1 METVLC
7 AAYHLVD
14 IVDPWLLPFYYI
26 FQMSVLD
33 WIVLFGTLF
42 AIVAYG
48 VYKSR
53 GAKNIDGYLLGNQSL
68 PWYSVCLSVMA
79 TQASAITFLSA
90 PGLAFSSGMSFVQ
103 FYFGLPLAMIVLCI
117 TFVPIF
123 HRLKVYTAY
132 EYLEQRFDLNT
143 RVLTAILFLIQRGL
157 STGITIYAPAIILS
171 TILNINT
178 VYTTLFIGSIVVC
191 YTVYGGTK
199 AVSYTQMLQMSII
212 FLGLFAAGYVVV
224 SLLPADIGIVKAI
237 SIAGKMGRTNA
248 IDFSFD
254 WNNQYTVWSG
264 LIGGFFLQL
273 SYFGTDQSQVGRY
286 LTGSS
291 VSQSR
296 LGLLMNGLVKIPM
309 QFLILLIGVLVFTF
323 YQYTKPPIFF
333 NRFELQKI
341 ENSTF
346 KPQLDSIYTEY
357 NAAFAAKQR
366 ELGRLNQA
374 IDNQN
379 EAAIDEQRGKL
390 QLADL
395 KTKSLKKAATDLMLR
410 NDPNA
415 DVNDNNYIF
424 LSFVTRYLPQGLMGL
439 LIAIIFLAS
448 MGSTASALN
457 SLASTSVIDVYKRL
471 IKKDASDKQYLSAS
485 RWATLFWG
493 VICIVMAL
501 YASKI
506 GNLIEA
512 VNILGSYVYGT
523 VLGIFL
529 VAFYVK
535 QVDGRA
541 VFFGALLAEVLVCV
555 TGYFDVVAYL
565 WLNVLGCL
573 LVVLFSLL
581 IQSIHSYRPPRL
593 AEKS

>member
-1 METVLC
+1 
-7 AAYHLVD
+7 
-14 IVDPWLLPFYYI
+14 
-26 FQMSVLD
+26 MSILD
-33 WIVLFGTLF
+33 WCVLFGTLLI
-42 AIVAYG
+42 IVSYG

-53 GAKNIDGYLLGNQSL
+53 GTKNIDGYLLGNQSL

-90 PGLAFSSGMSFVQ
+90 PGLAYSSGMSFVQ

-178 VYTTLFIGSIVVC
+178 VYTTLFIGSIVVF

-224 SLLPADIGIVKAI
+224 SLLPENIGFVKAI
-237 SIAGKMGRTNA
+237 SVAGKMGRTNA
-248 IDFSFD
+248 IDFTFD

-309 QFLILLIGVLVFTF
+309 QFLILLIGILVFTF
-323 YQYTKPPIFF
+323 YQFNKPPIFF
-333 NRFELQKI
+333 NSFELNKL
-341 ENSTF
+341 EKSAY
-346 KPQLDSIYTEY
+346 KPQLDSIYVSYE
-357 NAAFAAKQR
+357 AAFAAKQS
-366 ELGRLNQA
+366 ELLKLNDA
-374 IDNQN
+374 LDAND
-379 EAAIDEQRGKL
+379 ASAIDEQRQKL
-390 QLADL
+390 ELADRE
-395 KTKSLKKAATDLMLR
+395 TKALNKSATDLMLK
-410 NDPNA
+410 NDSNA

-424 LSFVTRYLPQGLMGL
+424 LSFVTKYLPQGLIGL

-471 IKKDASDKQYLSAS
+471 IKKDGSDNQYLSAS
-485 RWATLFWG
+485 RWATIFWG
-493 VICIVMAL
+493 VVCIIMAL

-535 QVDGRA
+535 LVDGRS
-541 VFFGALLAEVLVCV
+541 VFFGAVFAELLVCI
-555 TGYFDVVAYL
+555 TGYFEVVAYL
-565 WLNVLGCL
+565 WLNVIGCL
-573 LVVLFSLL
+573 LVILISLL
-581 IQSIHSYRPPRL
+581 IQLIKSYRLPASPI
-593 AEKS
+593 EP